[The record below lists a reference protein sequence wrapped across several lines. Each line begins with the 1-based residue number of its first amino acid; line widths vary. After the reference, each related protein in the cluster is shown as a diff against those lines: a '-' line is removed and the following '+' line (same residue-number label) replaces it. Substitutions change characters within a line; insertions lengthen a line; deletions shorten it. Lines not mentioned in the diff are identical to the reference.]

1 MCIPIPLANI
11 KLFHLTSSVNIICV
25 FVLSSRIIDKLW
37 SRPQSAIY
45 LCSYYYWPSLV
56 WVDEYGFL
64 LSLLSLFSVQ
74 VQVDSGQCKLRSIPH
89 IPRDVMY
96 NFSKCFP
103 LRSLLS

>member
-74 VQVDSGQCKLRSIPH
+74 VQVDSG
-89 IPRDVMY
+89 
-96 NFSKCFP
+96 
-103 LRSLLS
+103 LSMQATLNTSYS